1 MKLRLGLHLDGQ
13 QGRPAVNQ
21 MGVADVGPLGFLGIL
36 ETQLGLVSPMDSAAK
51 RCVQYRDC
59 LQQLDNPNRF
69 FHKSYEADDFGTAA
83 TLLSWRDEWC
93 LHGWTGEIAAG
104 SSPRLHDLAE
114 LEKVAK
120 GVLSPGTA
128 ERLLVVADAME
139 KRRTLIESIT
149 LMDALSSFAPL
160 WQKILNKL
168 PIQGPIA
175 YKALGHGLLG
185 ALQQAILAAGDKA
198 CLLYTSRCV

>member
-114 LEKVAK
+114 LE
-120 GVLSPGTA
+120 
-128 ERLLVVADAME
+128 
-139 KRRTLIESIT
+139 
-149 LMDALSSFAPL
+149 
-160 WQKILNKL
+160 N
-168 PIQGPIA
+168 
-175 YKALGHGLLG
+175 
-185 ALQQAILAAGDKA
+185 